1 MYVAAKV
8 KHIAIWSTHVPYDTG
23 HVDHSW
29 DFQSRCKS
37 RNTRYKTR
45 YRVELRRQYAS
56 KTYKVSCIKLKS
68 RCSLYKS
75 RCRLYKARYVKGVL
89 SAWNALEYKSRCT
102 GYNARWLEWASE
114 LRRRKSTLSHHS
126 SHVVSK
132 EVTFGISLQRTLHR
146 IQVTLYQVMSASDKS
161 APRDSN
167 LNILWRLTQ
176 SRDRIKGQIFEER

>member
-1 MYVAAKV
+1 MHVAAKV
-8 KHIAIWSTHVPYDTG
+8 KHIAIWSTHVPCDTS

-29 DFQSRCKS
+29 DFQSRYKS
-37 RNTRYKTR
+37 CNTGYKTR
-45 YRVELRRQYAS
+45 YRVELRRQLAS
-56 KTYKVSCIKLKS
+56 ESYKARCIKLKS
-68 RCSLYKS
+68 RCNLYKS

-89 SAWNALEYKSRCT
+89 SAWNALEYKSRCKW
-102 GYNARWLEWASE
+102 YNARWREWASD

-132 EVTFGISLQRTLHR
+132 EVTFGISLQRTLHWV
-146 IQVTLYQVMSASDKS
+146 QVTLYKVMSASDKS

-176 SRDRIKGQIFEER
+176 SHDRIKGQIIEER